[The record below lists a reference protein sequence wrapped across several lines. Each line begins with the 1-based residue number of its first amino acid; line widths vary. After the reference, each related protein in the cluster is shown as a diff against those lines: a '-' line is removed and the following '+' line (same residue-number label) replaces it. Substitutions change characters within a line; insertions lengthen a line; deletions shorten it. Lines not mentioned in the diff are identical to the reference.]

1 MPDQTRF
8 TANYQD
14 PLGLLLGLR
23 WPDCV
28 LPSGE
33 RLVVVVVV
41 VVGDWDSLLDVAVLV
56 ADVLV
61 VEVLD
66 VSLVSLPLP
75 SLLPLSL
82 SPLPLLPPSSRG
94 EERPGV
100 RVVVVGL
107 PSSPMC
113 TTVVGSLF
121 GTVLDVSVVSREVDS
136 ATASPSMVRV
146 VSSSPV
152 PVELPPRGV
161 PAPPECAASSL
172 FGPSSDGPASW
183 ARPPNAVASTSPLAA
198 RMM

>member
-1 MPDQTRF
+1 D
-8 TANYQD
+8 
-14 PLGLLLGLR
+14 
-23 WPDCV
+23 
-28 LPSGE
+28 
-33 RLVVVVVV
+33 
-41 VVGDWDSLLDVAVLV
+41 
-56 ADVLV
+56 
-61 VEVLD
+61 
-66 VSLVSLPLP
+66 SLPLSPLPLSP
-75 SLLPLSL
+75 SPLSLLSLSPLSLSPLPLLPLPLSLSPLLLPLSLSPLPLPLSPLPLPLSLSPLPLSL

-94 EERPGV
+94 EERPGG

-113 TTVVGSLF
+113 TTGVGSLF

-152 PVELPPRGV
+152 PVVLPPRGV

-183 ARPPNAVASTSPLAA
+183 A
-198 RMM
+198 